1 MRIMLRL
8 AALSALLLT
17 AACQPYVEQPL
28 QATPPTTPPALPTG
42 TVVVQ
47 PQP

>member
-1 MRIMLRL
+1 MQVTFRL
-8 AALSALLLT
+8 AALWAVLLL

-47 PQP
+47 PQR

>member
-1 MRIMLRL
+1 MHVILRL
-8 AALSALLLT
+8 AALSALLLM
-17 AACQPYVEQPL
+17 AACHPYVEQPL
-28 QATPPTTPPALPTG
+28 QATPPTAPPALPTG